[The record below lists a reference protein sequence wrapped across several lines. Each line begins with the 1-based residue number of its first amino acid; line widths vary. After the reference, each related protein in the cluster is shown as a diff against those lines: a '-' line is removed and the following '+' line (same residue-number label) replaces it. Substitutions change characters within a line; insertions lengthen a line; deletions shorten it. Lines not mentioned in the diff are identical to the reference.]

1 MLALLYLFVS
11 CSLALVTAVQANTE
25 KAIFTGPASITIP
38 EDVHPGL
45 GALQLESLSP
55 ARRTLRKQL
64 AVRFPTKRDQSV
76 AQSWYLLEGL
86 EEGRRYEVR
95 ICWAATQPTVFSLDT
110 HTITDVFATPS
121 LIQALAVYAEERQ
134 EEEYAVDAV
143 SRDQRPLATS
153 VSTLFLQICAAA
165 DYFTLNETLMREPPA
180 VDVDIILDPYILN
193 VFPQSL
199 LPTAAYIKV
208 LALASY
214 SLSGVIWAW
223 LLTLKTVAETK
234 SSLVMTTPPYGLLS
248 HSQYASLQSQ
258 PQLPPRPQH
267 PFYSLPTELILEIV
281 DHLPHED
288 SIAFAF
294 ANYPLF
300 LHFGLAPPLTRNAT
314 AHLINRS
321 LVHPRNPRTP
331 FIGTSLAR
339 HSPVLPL
346 PAELLLQVLRFLERP
361 IDTMRFVVANYHDLA
376 LHGIAPPLDKKTRMV
391 LRTAVF
397 LGTED
402 GAAAEEAEPKPKV
415 SGSLT
420 NGVAEPHLPDP

>member
-1 MLALLYLFVS
+1 MLALLYLFVP
-11 CSLALVTAVQANTE
+11 CLLALLASVQANTE
-25 KAIFTGPASITIP
+25 KVIFTGPASITIP

-45 GALQLESLSP
+45 DALQLESLSP

-64 AVRFPTKRDQSV
+64 AVRFPTKRDPSL

-121 LIQALAVYAEERQ
+121 LIQALAVYAEEWQ
-134 EEEYAVDAV
+134 EEEYPVDAV
-143 SRDQRPLATS
+143 SRHQQPLATS

-165 DYFTLNETLMREPPA
+165 GYFTLNETLMREPPA
-180 VDVDIILDPYILN
+180 VDVDII
-193 VFPQSL
+193 
-199 LPTAAYIKV
+199 
-208 LALASY
+208 
-214 SLSGVIWAW
+214 
-223 LLTLKTVAETK
+223 TLKTVAETK
-234 SSLVMTTPPYGLLS
+234 SSLVMATPPYGLLS

-258 PQLPPRPQH
+258 PQLPSQPQH
-267 PFYSLPTELILEIV
+267 PLYSLPTELVLEIV

-288 SIAFAF
+288 FIAFAF

-331 FIGTSLAR
+331 LIGTSLAR

-361 IDTMRFVVANYHDLA
+361 IDIMRFVVANYHDLA

-397 LGTED
+397 LGTKD
-402 GAAAEEAEPKPKV
+402 GAAVEEAEPKPKV
-415 SGSLT
+415 LGSLT